1 MAAQNPY
8 VPAGAGAVIEDTVV
22 EARMPWSGRVAR
34 GEHLVLVDLEGQQ
47 AIDFLCFNADDP
59 EERYHA
65 PNTMKLQGNIYLGEG
80 SVLWSVRARKMMTVV
95 EDTCGGHDTIFGC
108 CSFELDDVRYGA
120 RNPRA
125 CQQNFESELARH
137 GLGPTAVVPNINFFM
152 RVPVEAAGSV
162 AIDDGWSKPGG
173 PRHPPRGDGCARGH
187 LQLPGGPQ
195 PRNRRGRTNPDP
207 RHPLPP
213 LTHGRPRRSS
223 VTVAATTV
231 RASQQRCQIQFR
243 TPGPGKKGRRSSVS
257 WPWARASSLV
267 RAPSCHPMIFRPLPY
282 ASPRHRKRDAAR
294 LASEKRMDIARR
306 RNRVLLPP
314 LPPRPT
320 ASSPTRG

>member
-1 MAAQNPY
+1 MATNPY
-8 VPAGAGAVIEDTVV
+8 VPAGASAIMEDTIVG
-22 EARMPWSGRVAR
+22 AGLPWSGRVAQ

-65 PNTMKLQGNIYLGEG
+65 PNTIKLQGNIYLGEG

-137 GLGPTAVVPNINFFM
+137 GLGPAAVVPNINFFM
-152 RVPVEAAGSV
+152 RVPVRRRRQRRDRRRVVQARGPHRPAG
-162 AIDDGWSKPGG
+162 
-173 PRHPPRGDGCARGH
+173 GDGRPRRH

-195 PRNRRGRTNPDP
+195 PRHRRRRPHPNP

-213 LTHGRPRRSS
+213 LNSP
-223 VTVAATTV
+223 
-231 RASQQRCQIQFR
+231 
-243 TPGPGKKGRRSSVS
+243 P
-257 WPWARASSLV
+257 
-267 RAPSCHPMIFRPLPY
+267 APPTEESG
-282 ASPRHRKRDAAR
+282 
-294 LASEKRMDIARR
+294 MD
-306 RNRVLLPP
+306 
-314 LPPRPT
+314 
-320 ASSPTRG
+320 